1 MIRNHI
7 QFVLLSLVFVLSGM
21 AQAADF
27 AGGTGEPNDPYLIA
41 TAEQLRALD
50 SHWHETYFR
59 LCNDIDLDRQAGPRI
74 SFDGHLDGGGFEIR
88 NVVGYWGGLF
98 GTVGDWASI
107 TNLVVANVDVVA
119 TAWPDG
125 VAVVAPVGA
134 FAISNCGTITNCGVT
149 GIVATWR
156 FGCVGGFVGYN
167 TGEIVDCYFDG
178 DVIAPWEDI
187 NEGDELLPIHV
198 GGLVG
203 VNRGLIANCLTQATV
218 LGNRG
223 VGGLVGL
230 NEGAIRN
237 CYALGPVLGQ
247 VGAGGLVSENTGRL
261 QTCYAANEV
270 AGVMRGGLVGLAGE
284 SWGSASNC
292 FWDASRTNCDW
303 SAAGVRVSGRGFSP
317 DTLALNGWAEDPN
330 WVILTETYLTGRYSY
345 RKYDA
350 RLAWEGVTGAMPPQP
365 AETVFAEGS
374 GTESDPYVIRTPE
387 DLRALCESS
396 IYWDQHFLLANDLD
410 MPSNAYPIG
419 ICRGSGFSG
428 TFDGNGHVIRN
439 LRIGWPSSGTP
450 VWNGGLFGYITGEV
464 RNLILEDCEITGG
477 VNSRRVGVL
486 AGTNAGIVTNCS
498 VTGSIS
504 VGEYSQFVGE
514 LIGVNY
520 GQVNDCN
527 AVVTV
532 EAGEGSTEIGGL
544 IGAEDPPFRR

>member
-1 MIRNHI
+1 
-7 QFVLLSLVFVLSGM
+7 
-21 AQAADF
+21 
-27 AGGTGEPNDPYLIA
+27 
-41 TAEQLRALD
+41 
-50 SHWHETYFR
+50 
-59 LCNDIDLDRQAGPRI
+59 LCNDIDLDREVI
-74 SFDGHLDGGGFEIR
+74 TSLSFDGHLDGGGFEVR
-88 NVVGYWGGLF
+88 NVVGHWGGLF
-98 GTVGDWASI
+98 GSVGHRGSI
-107 TNLVVANVDVVA
+107 TNLVVANVDVVGA
-119 TAWPDG
+119 ARPDG
-125 VAVVAPVGA
+125 LAVGGSVGA
-134 FAISNCGTITNCGVT
+134 FAISNYGTITNCGVT

-156 FGCVGGFVGYN
+156 FGCVGGFVGFN
-167 TGEIVDCYFDG
+167 KGDIVNCYFDG
-178 DVIAPWEDI
+178 AVIAPWEDI
-187 NEGDELLPIHV
+187 DEDDELVPIHV

-230 NEGAIRN
+230 NEGRIRN

-247 VGAGGLVSENTGRL
+247 VGAGGLVSENTGHL

-270 AGVMRGGLVGLAGE
+270 TGVMRGGLVGLAGE

-292 FWDASRTNCDW
+292 LWDASRTNCDW
-303 SAAGVRVSGRGFSP
+303 SAAGVRVYGYGFSP

-330 WVILTETYLTGRYSY
+330 WVMSPETVPGRYLY
-345 RKYDA
+345 LKYDP
-350 RLAWEGVTGAMPPQP
+350 RLAWEGVTGAMAIQP
-365 AETVFAEGS
+365 ADTVFAEGS

-396 IYWDQHFLLANDLD
+396 IYWDKHFLLANDLD

-439 LRIGWPSSGTP
+439 LRIGSQSSSTP

-477 VNSRRVGVL
+477 VNSQRVGVL
-486 AGTNAGIVTNCS
+486 AGTNAGVVTNCS

-514 LIGVNY
+514 LIGVNF
-520 GQVNDCN
+520 GEVNDCD

-544 IGAEDPPFRR
+544 IGAEDPPFPR